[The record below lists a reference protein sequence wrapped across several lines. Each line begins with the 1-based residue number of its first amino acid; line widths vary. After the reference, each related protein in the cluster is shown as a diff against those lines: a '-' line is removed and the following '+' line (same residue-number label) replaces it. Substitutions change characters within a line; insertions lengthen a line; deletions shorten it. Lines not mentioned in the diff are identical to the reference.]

1 MGATGSGR
9 MSEKTGARQS
19 AFSLQVMLGLV
30 VVGIVSFAA
39 FIVLSAFA
47 DDLRSPKESGEHA
60 QSKSAVGFAGLVQLL
75 QQDGRTVRMTRGPIS
90 QGGQINELAVMTPP
104 LDGVVSWEKI
114 YDAPS
119 DVLIILPKWRTSP
132 DPDNPQWVRLNGL
145 APASRI
151 EETLEQIDES
161 VKVVRFAGVKNV
173 PLEIGD
179 RPGSS
184 LQSGPIESL
193 QVIESDSILPI
204 MLDVEGRA
212 VLGRVDLSEEEDVGY
227 NIFILAEPDLLN
239 TQGIASLTT
248 ARVGMRVFE
257 IVAPDKAGV
266 AFDMTMHGL
275 ERSRNFLRLMFV
287 PPFLPAILCLA
298 FAAGLM
304 AVNAVAGNVKMKQG
318 REIALGKTMLVENS
332 ALLVSL
338 AGRDRHMGKRY
349 VAMTRQL
356 AATAA
361 GAPHASTEK
370 QQTAM
375 LDAVALNMKNEASFS
390 QMARDA
396 TEASTPSAL
405 LRATNRLYRWR
416 QEIGREHRRR

>member
-1 MGATGSGR
+1 
-9 MSEKTGARQS
+9 MSDKTSARG

-47 DDLRSPKESGEHA
+47 DDLRDPNENGEHA
-60 QSKSAVGFAGLVQLL
+60 QSKSAIGFAGLVQLL
-75 QQDGRTVRMTRGPIS
+75 QQEGRTVRMSRGPIS
-90 QGGQINELAVMTPP
+90 QGGHDNELAVMTPP
-104 LDGVVSWEKI
+104 LDGQVSWERI
-114 YDAPS
+114 YDTPG
-119 DVLIILPKWRTSP
+119 DVLIVLPKWRVFP
-132 DPDNPQWVRLNGL
+132 DPANPQWVRLDEL
-145 APASRI
+145 AGAARVERTI
-151 EETLEQIDES
+151 RQIDETA
-161 VKVVRFAGVKNV
+161 KVVRFAGLKNI
-173 PLEIGD
+173 PLVIGD
-179 RPGSS
+179 RPDESM
-184 LQSGPIESL
+184 QSGPIEWL
-193 QVIESDSILPI
+193 QVIEGDNILPI
-204 MLDVEGRA
+204 ILDVEGRA
-212 VLGRVDLSEEEDVGY
+212 VLGRVNFEEDDDPGY

-257 IVAPDKAGV
+257 IVAPDGMGV
-266 AFDMTMHGL
+266 AFDMTLHGL

-287 PPFLPAILCLA
+287 PPFLPAVLCLA

-304 AVNAVAGNVKMKQG
+304 AVNAVSGNVKTKQG
-318 REIALGKTMLVENS
+318 REIALGKATLVENS

-338 AGRDRHMGKRY
+338 AGRDRRMGKRY

-361 GAPHASTEK
+361 GAPHGSTEK

-375 LDAVALNMKNEASFS
+375 LDAVALNMKSEASFS

-396 TEASTPSAL
+396 SEASTPSAL
-405 LRATNRLYRWR
+405 LRAINRLYRWR

>member
-1 MGATGSGR
+1 MSGKA
-9 MSEKTGARQS
+9 SSRQG

-47 DDLRSPKESGEHA
+47 DDLRRPEESGEHA
-60 QSKSAVGFAGLVQLL
+60 QSKSAVGFAGIVQLL
-75 QQDGRTVRMTRGPIS
+75 QQNGRTVRMARGPIS
-90 QGGQINELAVMTPP
+90 QGGEFDELAVMTPP
-104 LDGVVSWEKI
+104 LGGVVDWERV
-114 YDAPS
+114 YDTPG
-119 DVLIILPKWRTSP
+119 DVLIVLPKWRVFP
-132 DPDNPQWVRLNGL
+132 DRNNPLWVMQDGL

-151 EETLEQIDES
+151 EQTLEQIDPT
-161 VKVVRFAGVKNV
+161 VKVVRFAGVKDV
-173 PLEIGD
+173 PLEVGD
-179 RPGSS
+179 RPDSS
-184 LQSGPIESL
+184 LQSGPIDSL
-193 QVIESDSILPI
+193 QVIEGENILPI
-204 MLDVEGRA
+204 ILDVEGRA
-212 VLGRVDLSEEEDVGY
+212 VLGRVNFSEDDDPGY

-257 IVAPDKAGV
+257 IVAPDGMGV
-266 AFDMTMHGL
+266 AFDMTLHGL

-298 FAAGLM
+298 FAAALM
-304 AVNAVAGNVKMKQG
+304 AVNAIAGNVKIRQG
-318 REIALGKTMLVENS
+318 REIALGKATLVENS

-338 AGRDRHMGKRY
+338 AGRDPKMGRRY
-349 VAMTRQL
+349 AAMTRQL

-361 GAPHASTEK
+361 GAPHGSTEK

-375 LDAVALNMKNEASFS
+375 LDAVALNMKSDASFS

-396 TEASTPSAL
+396 AEASTPSAL
-405 LRATNRLYRWR
+405 LRAIIRLYRWR

>member
-1 MGATGSGR
+1 
-9 MSEKTGARQS
+9 MSDKAGARG
-19 AFSLQVMLGLV
+19 AFSLQIMLGLV

-39 FIVLSAFA
+39 FIVLTAFA
-47 DDLRSPKESGEHA
+47 DDLRDPNENGEHA
-60 QSKSAVGFAGLVQLL
+60 QSKSAIGFAGLVQLL
-75 QQDGRTVRMTRGPIS
+75 QQEGRTVRMSRGPIS
-90 QGGQINELAVMTPP
+90 QGSNDSELAVMTPP
-104 LDGVVSWEKI
+104 LDGQVSWERV
-114 YDAPS
+114 YDTPG
-119 DVLIILPKWRTSP
+119 DVLIVLPKWRVFP
-132 DPDNPQWVRLNGL
+132 DPANPQWVRLDEL
-145 APASRI
+145 AGAARVERTI
-151 EETLEQIDES
+151 RQIDES
-161 VKVVRFAGVKNV
+161 AKVVRFAGVKNI
-173 PLEIGD
+173 PLVIGD
-179 RPGSS
+179 RPGESM
-184 LQSGPIESL
+184 QSGPIESL
-193 QVIESDSILPI
+193 QVIEGGNILPI
-204 MLDVEGRA
+204 ILDVEGRA
-212 VLGRVDLSEEEDVGY
+212 VLGRVDFSEDEDPGY

-257 IVAPDKAGV
+257 IVAPGSMGV
-266 AFDMTMHGL
+266 AFDMTLHGL

-287 PPFLPAILCLA
+287 PPFLPAVLCLA

-318 REIALGKTMLVENS
+318 REIALGKATLVENS

-338 AGRDRHMGKRY
+338 AGRDTRMGKRY

-361 GAPHASTEK
+361 GAPHGSTEK

-375 LDAVALNMKNEASFS
+375 LDAVALNMKSDASFS

-396 TEASTPSAL
+396 SEASTPSAL
-405 LRATNRLYRWR
+405 LRAINRLYRWR